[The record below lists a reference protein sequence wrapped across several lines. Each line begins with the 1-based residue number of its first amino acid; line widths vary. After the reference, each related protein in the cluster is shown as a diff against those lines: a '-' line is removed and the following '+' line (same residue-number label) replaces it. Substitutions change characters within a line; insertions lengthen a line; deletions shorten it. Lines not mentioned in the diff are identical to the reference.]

1 MSKPL
6 KIAHVVRRY
15 SSAEWGGTETVVCHT
30 VAEQRKLGHEPR
42 IFCTAALQPPGA
54 PPDGVSCFPYF
65 YPYFPMPAADRLRLD
80 KKGGSP
86 YAPKLF
92 KAVAAFR
99 PDVIHIH
106 AGGRLAC
113 AAVKLARRLG
123 VPCVMSLHGGAAAVP
138 ASELAEMLKPLKGK
152 FPYGG
157 ILDRMFGMR
166 LDPLARV
173 DAVICISHEEERR
186 LKEKYPGRNV
196 RYLPNGVDVDL
207 KRQECRFPDGEPKRQ
222 ECRFPDGEP
231 HLGEAALSPLRERP
245 CTNVLC
251 VSRIDYQK
259 NQLALVDLLAARPAC
274 RLTLVGPLTAQ
285 WYADKITAR
294 VRELGVVDRFT
305 LIPGL
310 PPGSAELEAAFA
322 AADVFVL
329 PSVHEPFGIVALEAM
344 ARGIPLIAS
353 NVGGLPDFVQDGK
366 NGLLFDPSA
375 PNGLVDAFDRL
386 VALPPARVGQMLA
399 DARATV
405 EGYAWPNV
413 IARLMDI
420 YGEVRV
426 GRS

>member
-1 MSKPL
+1 MKPSIPKSL

-30 VAEQRKLGHEPR
+30 VEEQRKLGHEPR

-65 YPYFPMPAADRLRLD
+65 YPYFPMPAADRLKLD

-86 YAPKLF
+86 YSPALF
-92 KAVAAFR
+92 RAVRDFR

-113 AAVKLARRLG
+113 SAVKLARRLG

-166 LDPLARV
+166 FDPLARV
-173 DAVICISHEEERR
+173 NAIICISHEEERL
-186 LKEKYPGRNV
+186 LKEKYPGRIV
-196 RYLPNGVDVDL
+196 RYLSNGVDVET
-207 KRQECRFPDGEPKRQ
+207 KRQECRFPV
-222 ECRFPDGEP
+222 
-231 HLGEAALSPLRERP
+231 GEAALSPLRERS
-245 CTNVLC
+245 CINVLC

-259 NQLALVDLLAARPAC
+259 NQLALVDLLAARPDC

-285 WYADKITAR
+285 WYADKIKAR
-294 VRELGVVDRFT
+294 VQELGVGDRFT

-366 NGLLFDPSA
+366 NGMLFDPSA
-375 PNGLVDAFDRL
+375 SNGLVDAFDRL
-386 VALPPARVGQMLA
+386 VALPPARVAQMMK

-420 YGEVRV
+420 YDEVRV
-426 GRS
+426 GRC

>member
-1 MSKPL
+1 MKLATPKSL

-30 VAEQRKLGHEPR
+30 VAEQRKLGHEPH
-42 IFCTAALQPPGA
+42 IFCTAALQPPGT

-86 YAPKLF
+86 YSPALF
-92 KAVAAFR
+92 KAVRDFR

-113 AAVKLARRLG
+113 AAVKLAQRLG

-152 FPYGG
+152 FPYGSVF
-157 ILDRMFGMR
+157 DRLFGMR
-166 LDPLARV
+166 FDPLARV
-173 DAVICISHEEERR
+173 NAIICISHEEERL
-186 LKEKYPGRNV
+186 LKEKYPGRIV
-196 RYLPNGVDVDL
+196 RYLSNGVDIDIA
-207 KRQECRFPDGEPKRQ
+207 RPPDKSAGALLR
-222 ECRFPDGEP
+222 P
-231 HLGEAALSPLRERP
+231 HTAEHPV
-245 CTNVLC
+245 NVLC

-285 WYADKITAR
+285 WYADKIKAR
-294 VRELGVVDRFT
+294 VQELGVGDRFT
-305 LIPGL
+305 LVPGL

-353 NVGGLPDFVQDGK
+353 NVGGLPDFVQEGK
-366 NGLLFDPSA
+366 NGMLFDPSA

-386 VALPPARVGQMLA
+386 VALPPARVEQMLS

-413 IARLMDI
+413 VARLMDI
-420 YGEVRV
+420 YGEVRAGSV
-426 GRS
+426 

>member
-1 MSKPL
+1 MKPSIPKSL

-30 VAEQRKLGHEPR
+30 VEEQRKLGHEPR

-65 YPYFPMPAADRLRLD
+65 YPYFPMPAADRLKLD

-86 YAPKLF
+86 YSPALF
-92 KAVAAFR
+92 RAVRDFR

-113 AAVKLARRLG
+113 SAVKLARRLG

-166 LDPLARV
+166 FDPLARV
-173 DAVICISHEEERR
+173 NAIICISHEEERL

-196 RYLPNGVDVDL
+196 RYLPNGVEL
-207 KRQECRFPDGEPKRQ
+207 KRQECRFPDEELKRQ
-222 ECRFPDGEP
+222 ECRFPV
-231 HLGEAALSPLRERP
+231 GEAALSPLRERS
-245 CTNVLC
+245 CINVLC

-259 NQLALVDLLAARPAC
+259 NQLALVELLAARPAC

-285 WYADKITAR
+285 WYADKIKAR
-294 VRELGVVDRFT
+294 VQELGVGDRFT
-305 LIPGL
+305 LVPGL
-310 PPGSAELEAAFA
+310 PPDSAELEAAFA

-353 NVGGLPDFVQDGK
+353 NVGGLPDFVKDGK
-366 NGLLFDPSA
+366 NGMLFDPSA
-375 PNGLVDAFDRL
+375 SNGLVDAFDRL
-386 VALPPARVGQMLA
+386 VALPPARVAQMVK

-405 EGYAWPNV
+405 ESYAWPNV

-420 YGEVRV
+420 YDEVRAGSV
-426 GRS
+426 

>member
-1 MSKPL
+1 MKPSLPKSL

-30 VAEQRKLGHEPR
+30 VAEQRKLGHEPH
-42 IFCTAALQPPGA
+42 IFCTAALQPPGT

-65 YPYFPMPAADRLRLD
+65 YPYFPMPAADRLKLD

-86 YAPKLF
+86 YSPALF
-92 KAVAAFR
+92 RAVRDFR
-99 PDVIHIH
+99 PDIIHIH

-152 FPYGG
+152 FPYGSVF
-157 ILDRMFGMR
+157 DRLFGMR
-166 LDPLARV
+166 FDPLARV
-173 DAVICISHEEERR
+173 NAIICISHEEERR

-196 RYLPNGVDVDL
+196 RYLPNGVDV
-207 KRQECRFPDGEPKRQ
+207 KT
-222 ECRFPDGEP
+222 
-231 HLGEAALSPLRERP
+231 HLGEAALLPLQERT
-245 CTNVLC
+245 CINVLC

-274 RLTLVGPLTAQ
+274 RLTLVGPITAQ
-285 WYADKITAR
+285 WYADKIKAR
-294 VRELGVVDRFT
+294 VQELGVGDRFT
-305 LIPGL
+305 LVPGL

-353 NVGGLPDFVQDGK
+353 NVGGLPDFVQEGK
-366 NGLLFDPSA
+366 NGMLFDPSA

-386 VALPPARVGQMLA
+386 AALPPTRVEQMLS

-420 YGEVRV
+420 YDEARAGSV
-426 GRS
+426 

>member
-1 MSKPL
+1 MPKPL

-42 IFCTAALQPPGA
+42 IFCTAALQPPGE
-54 PPDGVSCFPYF
+54 PPEGVSCFPYF
-65 YPYFPMPAADRLRLD
+65 YPYFPMSAVDRLKLD

-86 YAPKLF
+86 YASALF
-92 KAVAAFR
+92 KAVRDFH

-113 AAVKLARRLG
+113 ASVKLAKRLG

-138 ASELAEMLKPLKGK
+138 ASEMEEMLRPLKGK
-152 FPYGG
+152 FPYGA

-166 LDPLARV
+166 FDPLARV
-173 DAVICISHEEERR
+173 NAIICISHEEERLLR
-186 LKEKYPGRNV
+186 EKHPGRIV
-196 RYLPNGVDVDL
+196 RYLPNGVEL
-207 KRQECRFPDGEPKRQ
+207 KRQECRFTDVE
-222 ECRFPDGEP
+222 
-231 HLGEAALSPLRERP
+231 PLRERP
-245 CTNVLC
+245 SINILC

-285 WYADKITAR
+285 WYADKIKAR
-294 VRELGVVDRFT
+294 VQELGVGDRFT

-353 NVGGLPDFVQDGK
+353 NVGGLPDFVKDGK
-366 NGLLFDPSA
+366 NGMLFDPSA
-375 PNGLVDAFDRL
+375 SGSLAEAFDRL
-386 VALPPARVGQMLA
+386 VALPPERIAHILE

-405 EGYAWPNV
+405 ESYAWPNV

-420 YGEVRV
+420 YDEVRV
-426 GRS
+426 GRC